1 MKTSI
6 KWLAIAASALLAA
19 AIPTFAQTQSA
30 TPAKTAAQKTFT
42 SPEDAAKA
50 LVDAVRASDVNMLL
64 AVVGPDSRSW
74 LLSGDNVADRESWKR
89 FLAAYDQKNV
99 ITRESDVKAVLSVGD
114 DGWPFPAPIAKK
126 GSKWMF
132 DIAAGKEEVLNRRI
146 GRNELDTVQTMLA
159 IVDAQREYAA
169 VDRDGNGLTEYAR
182 KFISSPGKKDGLYWP
197 TKADEPQSPLGPLV
211 GAAAREGYVTQ
222 VSGAPPQTYHG
233 YHYRMLTAQGKAAPG
248 GAFDYLVNGRMIG
261 GFAVVGYPDKYGV
274 SGVMTFIVNYDGVV
288 YEKNLGPSTQTEAT
302 RMTRFNPDQSWKKS
316 E

>member
-50 LVDAVRASDVNMLL
+50 LADAVRASDVNMLL

-182 KFISSPGKKDGLYWP
+182 KFISSPARRTACTGPPRQTSRQARWGRWLAQP
-197 TKADEPQSPLGPLV
+197 RAKAMSLGQRRT
-211 GAAAREGYVTQ
+211 AA
-222 VSGAPPQTYHG
+222 PYHG
-233 YHYRMLTAQGKAAPG
+233 YHYHMLTAQGKAAPG

-302 RMTRFNPDQSWKKS
+302 RMTRFNPDQGWKKS